1 MYAAFPDLV
10 RQRRTA
16 AGNLSGGQRQMLA
29 VARALIVHPK
39 VLVLD
44 EPSAGLSPKFVSM
57 VFEMLAGIRKSGVT
71 ILLVEQNAKA
81 ALAIGDRAYV
91 LVEGKDRHEGVAS
104 ELWNDPVVAELY
116 LGQRPHPTRRQ
127 RRRGMSLQ
135 FVVDG
140 LLTGSMIGLGAIGVT
155 LTYSILRFS
164 NFAHGDFMAWGTYAT
179 LAVVSAIG
187 ATFGKVA
194 PIAPLSF
201 GWPLIVA
208 LVVGMAFTGLLALLL
223 DMVLFARLR
232 SQGPGDH
239 RGDGELRR
247 LDGAAEAC
255 SNSSS
260 PRVRPISAGR
270 SRSPCRSASASA
282 SRPTRSRLLLLTA
295 VLVLGVHLL
304 MTRTQTGRSMQALS
318 QNAALARI
326 VGIDVASVVRVTW
339 IIGGALACVAG
350 VMIGILVQIRPF
362 MGFDMLLP
370 MFAAAILGGIGSV
383 PGAVLGGLIIGL
395 AEAGAVQLIG
405 AEWRA
410 AVSFIILM
418 AVLFVRPI
426 GLFGVRER

>member
-1 MYAAFPDLV
+1 M
-10 RQRRTA
+10 
-16 AGNLSGGQRQMLA
+16 N
-29 VARALIVHPK
+29 
-39 VLVLD
+39 
-44 EPSAGLSPKFVSM
+44 
-57 VFEMLAGIRKSGVT
+57 
-71 ILLVEQNAKA
+71 
-81 ALAIGDRAYV
+81 
-91 LVEGKDRHEGVAS
+91 
-104 ELWNDPVVAELY
+104 
-116 LGQRPHPTRRQ
+116 
-127 RRRGMSLQ
+127 LQ

-179 LAVVSAIG
+179 LTVVSAIG
-187 ATFGKVA
+187 AMFGKIA

-208 LVVGMAFTGLLALLL
+208 VVVGMAFTALLALLL
-223 DMVLFARLR
+223 DKVLFARLR
-232 SQGPGDH
+232 AQGPGDH
-239 RGDGELRR
+239 RRDGELRR
-247 LDGAAEAC
+247 LDGAAQPARIHLHLAADLFQPGDPDRHAGRLRHPHHARPDRAAAGDRRARARRA
-255 SNSSS
+255 SADDAHADRPLDAGASARMRRLPASSASTS
-260 PRVRPISAGR
+260 PRSCA
-270 SRSPCRSASASA
+270 SPGC
-282 SRPTRSRLLLLTA
+282 
-295 VLVLGVHLL
+295 
-304 MTRTQTGRSMQALS
+304 
-318 QNAALARI
+318 
-326 VGIDVASVVRVTW
+326 
-339 IIGGALACVAG
+339 IGGALACVAG
-350 VMIGILVQIRPF
+350 VMIGILVQIRPL

>member
-1 MYAAFPDLV
+1 M
-10 RQRRTA
+10 
-16 AGNLSGGQRQMLA
+16 N
-29 VARALIVHPK
+29 
-39 VLVLD
+39 
-44 EPSAGLSPKFVSM
+44 
-57 VFEMLAGIRKSGVT
+57 
-71 ILLVEQNAKA
+71 
-81 ALAIGDRAYV
+81 
-91 LVEGKDRHEGVAS
+91 
-104 ELWNDPVVAELY
+104 
-116 LGQRPHPTRRQ
+116 
-127 RRRGMSLQ
+127 LQ
-135 FVVDG
+135 FLVDG

-187 ATFGKVA
+187 AMFGKIA
-194 PIAPLSF
+194 PIGPFSF
-201 GWPLIVA
+201 GWPLIAAVIIA
-208 LVVGMAFTGLLALLL
+208 MGLTGLLALVL

-232 SQGPGDH
+232 AKGQAIIVVMASFGASMA
-239 RGDGELRR
+239 LRS
-247 LDGAAEAC
+247 LLEFLFT
-255 SNSSS
+255 
-260 PRVRPISAGR
+260 
-270 SRSPCRSASASA
+270 
-282 SRPTRSRLLLLTA
+282 SRPTYFNRAIQIAMPVGFGIRITPDQIVLLLVTA
-295 VLVLGVHLL
+295 ILVLGVHLL

-318 QNAALARI
+318 QNPALARV
-326 VGIDVASVVRVTW
+326 VGIDVARVVRVTW
-339 IIGGALACVAG
+339 LVGGALACVAG
-350 VMIGILVQIRPF
+350 VMIGILVQIRPL